1 MSVENHSDLFEH
13 YDFTASSG
21 QTPLR
26 VDKFLMNFIENASRN
41 KIQKAAQSGNILVNN
56 QSVKSSHKVKAGD
69 KVSVVY
75 SYPKQTNEL
84 KEFPLRHFP
93 AVYVILILPSV
104 CKASSTIFESRSNM

>member
-75 SYPKQTNEL
+75 CYPKQTNEL
-84 KEFPLRHFP
+84 IPQNIPINIHASLNT
-93 AVYVILILPSV
+93 ILDDCFSHHSLKDS
-104 CKASSTIFESRSNM
+104 KTKG

>member
-41 KIQKAAQSGNILVNN
+41 KIQKQQFGSVIINI
-56 QSVKSSHKVKAGD
+56 
-69 KVSVVY
+69 
-75 SYPKQTNEL
+75 P
-84 KEFPLRHFP
+84 F
-93 AVYVILILPSV
+93 
-104 CKASSTIFESRSNM
+104 